1 MNHFANVDKMV
12 REGREEMSTNTL
24 DPERL
29 PPFISP
35 KQYAAIMGCSHGLVT
50 KQLREGTLPGAK
62 IGKKLWKISRETV
75 AQKLQEIKGN

>member
-1 MNHFANVDKMV
+1 MN
-12 REGREEMSTNTL
+12 TNTL

-62 IGKKLWKISRETV
+62 IGKKAMAHI
-75 AQKLQEIKGN
+75 A

>member
-1 MNHFANVDKMV
+1 MN
-12 REGREEMSTNTL
+12 TNTL

-29 PPFISP
+29 PPTISP

-50 KQLREGTLPGAK
+50 KQLREGTLPGSK

-75 AQKLQEIKGN
+75 AQKLKEIEGRSMI